1 MREEVLKKNN
11 FNFKFDFKLGF
22 VGTGKMAE
30 AIIKGLLDSQMLD
43 KSQISAYEK
52 SKERAKFI
60 KEKYKI
66 FFFDNLHNLIKG
78 VRYILIAVKP
88 QNIAEVLKEASISLS
103 EDKNVLIS
111 IAAGVSTGFF
121 ENYLKQ
127 NIGVIRVMPNSP
139 ALLGKG
145 ICAISL
151 GKYVKE
157 SDANFA
163 IEIFKNIGDYI
174 VVEENKQNIIT
185 ALSGSGPAYF
195 FLFCKALINS
205 AIKRG
210 LSRQDAK
217 KLVLK
222 TLEGS
227 SEMLKTFN
235 GKIDELIKMVA
246 SPGGTTEA
254 ALKTFLERG
263 FENTVF
269 EALLSAE
276 NRAVQIQNM
285 LENLK

>member
-1 MREEVLKKNN
+1 MREKVLKKNN
-11 FNFKFDFKLGF
+11 FNFNFNFKLGF

-60 KEKYKI
+60 EEKYKI
-66 FFFDNLHNLIKG
+66 FFFDNLQELIKEA
-78 VRYILIAVKP
+78 RYILIAVKP
-88 QNIAEVLKEASISLS
+88 QNIVEVLKEASISLS
-103 EDKNVLIS
+103 KDKNVLIS

-157 SDANFA
+157 SDLNFA

-174 VVEENKQNIIT
+174 IVDEGSQNVIT

-210 LSRQDAK
+210 LGREDAV

-222 TLEGS
+222 TMEGS

-235 GKIDELIKMVA
+235 GKTDELIKMVA

-254 ALKTFLERG
+254 ALKTFLERD
-263 FENTVF
+263 FENIVF